1 MPVSGGTYAYGYAYL
16 NPWLGFTAGWMFLCA
31 KVASAATAALGF
43 AGYLHQAL
51 GIVVPV
57 AVAAA
62 AVLTAIVVA
71 GIRNSSRTNIFIVSI
86 TMLALFFFVI
96 AGSLAVSSA
105 GSQSW
110 QPFLQSNNGG
120 ASPGA
125 SLLQA
130 AAPMFVAFT
139 GYARIAMLG
148 EEVKERAAP
157 SRGPSS
163 TLSYCQVFSTWP
175 SARWG
180 FQQLDP
186 KAWRARRNPKS
197 HLWSSRQELS
207 TFPAPHGSYPSA
219 P

>member
-16 NPWLGFTAGWMFLCA
+16 NPGLGFTAGWMFLCA

-51 GIVVPV
+51 GIEGFVVPV
-57 AVAAA
+57 AVGAA

-139 GYARIAMLG
+139 GYARKAPPRYAGPICFGEPLG
-148 EEVKERAAP
+148 FA
-157 SRGPSS
+157 SRRRNRRRHCDRRVGS
-163 TLSYCQVFSTWP
+163 
-175 SARWG
+175 
-180 FQQLDP
+180 
-186 KAWRARRNPKS
+186 AWRRESVLVFQRVHRAY
-197 HLWSSRQELS
+197 L
-207 TFPAPHGSYPSA
+207 GV
-219 P
+219 